1 MNMIKNFIIISII
14 ITNLF
19 GNSLS
24 DAFVKVAEIANPAV
38 VSILG
43 TQNVEKSFNN
53 DPFYRHFQDFFEL
66 PENYG
71 TSLGSGVIIDAEN
84 GYILTNNHVVKEAD
98 EIGYFYVTKENL
110 QLMLLVQINYQILHY
125 FRLMLQ
131 TCPILN

>member
-53 DPFYRHFQDFFEL
+53 DPFYRHFQDFLNYLKIMEL
-66 PENYG
+66 
-71 TSLGSGVIIDAEN
+71 V
-84 GYILTNNHVVKEAD
+84 
-98 EIGYFYVTKENL
+98 
-110 QLMLLVQINYQILHY
+110 
-125 FRLMLQ
+125 
-131 TCPILN
+131 